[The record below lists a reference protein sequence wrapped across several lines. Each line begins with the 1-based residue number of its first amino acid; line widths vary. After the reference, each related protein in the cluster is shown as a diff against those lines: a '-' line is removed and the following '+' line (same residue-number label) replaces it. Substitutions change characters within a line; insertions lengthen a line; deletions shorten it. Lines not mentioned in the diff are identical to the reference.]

1 MKHRLL
7 ILLSVV
13 TFLTL
18 GSGQTFA
25 HHSFTSVYMHGK
37 SQKIEGTVKEFI
49 WRNPHSYV
57 KVEAPDEKGEM
68 QIWVIEWAAPTQ
80 LSEKGMTRTTLR
92 PGDHVL
98 IRDGHIYI
106 NGSELVEPYVNQPW
120 SLTRSLLQT
129 PTASDGQIV
138 PPDSY
143 FVLGD
148 NRDHSNDSRTFG
160 YISRDQIEEKA
171 WLRFW
176 PAGTAGFL
184 GVRPYFASR
193 LNAA

>member
-49 WRNPHSYV
+49 WRNPHSFM

-68 QIWVIEWAAPTQ
+68 QIWVIEGAAPAQ
-80 LSEKGMTRTTLR
+80 LAESGMTTNTLR
-92 PGDHVL
+92 PGNHVIVTGQPGRIAEDHRL
-98 IRDGHIYI
+98 LLHT
-106 NGSELVEPYVNQPW
+106 VERP
-120 SLTRSLLQT
+120 
-129 PTASDGQIV
+129 
-138 PPDSY
+138 SY
-143 FVLGD
+143 
-148 NRDHSNDSRTFG
+148 
-160 YISRDQIEEKA
+160 
-171 WLRFW
+171 
-176 PAGTAGFL
+176 GFKWQ
-184 GVRPYFASR
+184 
-193 LNAA
+193 